1 MTTRNI
7 SIATI
12 AGDGTGPE
20 VTSEAIK
27 VLDAVARLEGFE
39 FTVES
44 LDWGGDRYLR
54 TGEIIPEGGLDVLRS
69 KDAVF
74 LGAIGHPDVAPGILE
89 KGLLL
94 ELRFKL
100 DQYINLRPVKLL
112 PGVETPLAGRGPEA
126 VSYTH
131 LRAHET

>member
-1 MTTRNI
+1 MTTSNL

-54 TGEIIPEGGLDVLRS
+54 TGEIIPEG
-69 KDAVF
+69 
-74 LGAIGHPDVAPGILE
+74 VASMYC
-89 KGLLL
+89 
-94 ELRFKL
+94 
-100 DQYINLRPVKLL
+100 DQKMQSSW
-112 PGVETPLAGRGPEA
+112 GQLATRMLHRESSRKA
-126 VSYTH
+126 CCSSYGSN
-131 LRAHET
+131 

>member
-1 MTTRNI
+1 MTTTTL

-27 VLDAVARLEGFE
+27 VLDAVARLDGFE

-54 TGEIIPEGGLDVLRS
+54 TGEIIPEGGLDLLR
-69 KDAVF
+69 V
-74 LGAIGHPDVAPGILE
+74 
-89 KGLLL
+89 
-94 ELRFKL
+94 R
-100 DQYINLRPVKLL
+100 
-112 PGVETPLAGRGPEA
+112 
-126 VSYTH
+126 
-131 LRAHET
+131 